1 MSEQS
6 AEEVAV
12 VQLDGVLHDALNNA
26 LDDALDNILHD
37 DQDAATSTSSTATAC
52 VSTITAASG
61 GLDGADKHL
70 GHHHHV
76 HNLLVVQQGELL
88 NDTSVLEDKKAGEGG
103 GYINM
108 DAGGTPQQ
116 LLKGFSP
123 LLVLTEVVGL
133 VLVTLVAVWCGQK
146 GFAWTSNPDL
156 EFNWHPL
163 LMVIALIFLNGNA
176 ILTFRVL
183 RNNRKV
189 LLKYIHGGI
198 QLFTL
203 PLIVIGLV
211 AVFDSHNL
219 HKPTPTPNLYSLHSW
234 IGLGAVIMF
243 FSQYVVGLT
252 AFLFPGLSAEY
263 RSFILPYHVFNGIA
277 ILALSV
283 GASLIGL
290 NEKAFFAIPNYGALP
305 GEAVLINMIGVVM
318 VVFAL
323 LVGLLVTKA
332 EYKRTPL
339 PEDGSPLLAAASRQ

>member
-1 MSEQS
+1 MDAERDRPVTVTDRGEAAGDAPPVLRS
-6 AEEVAV
+6 A
-12 VQLDGVLHDALNNA
+12 GRHRR
-26 LDDALDNILHD
+26 
-37 DQDAATSTSSTATAC
+37 DAALTS
-52 VSTITAASG
+52 
-61 GLDGADKHL
+61 
-70 GHHHHV
+70 
-76 HNLLVVQQGELL
+76 N
-88 NDTSVLEDKKAGEGG
+88 KKAGEGG

>member
-1 MSEQS
+1 M
-6 AEEVAV
+6 
-12 VQLDGVLHDALNNA
+12 
-26 LDDALDNILHD
+26 
-37 DQDAATSTSSTATAC
+37 
-52 VSTITAASG
+52 
-61 GLDGADKHL
+61 
-70 GHHHHV
+70 
-76 HNLLVVQQGELL
+76 
-88 NDTSVLEDKKAGEGG
+88 DKKAGEGG

-123 LLVLTEVVGL
+123 LLALTEVLGL
-133 VLVTLVAVWCGQK
+133 VLVILVAVWCGEK
-146 GFAWTSNPDL
+146 GFAWRSNPDL

-163 LMVIALIFLNGNA
+163 LMVIGLIFLNGNA
-176 ILTFRVL
+176 ILTFRIL

-198 QLFTL
+198 QVLTL

-219 HKPTPTPNLYSLHSW
+219 KTPVPTPNLYSLHSW
-234 IGLGAVIMF
+234 IGLGTVILF
-243 FSQYVVGLT
+243 FSQYLVGLT

-263 RSFILPYHVFNGIA
+263 RSIILPYHVFNGVA
-277 ILALSV
+277 IFALSIA
-283 GASLIGL
+283 ASLIGL
-290 NEKAFFAIPNYGALP
+290 NEKAFFVLPNTYGQLP

-318 VVFAL
+318 VVFGL

-339 PEDGSPLLAAASRQ
+339 PEDGSPLLAASSRQ